1 LSIIIK
7 IQKNLNLCG
16 LSSKLIPPVKRF
28 NRKLNQYRIK
38 NNKKK
43 FLKCKSKAT
52 GIERIISK
60 NNMSIKIQT
69 NKLKIKESIQDNSAL
84 IRRIIKIKNG
94 KMIKTKII
102 NFIKKEVQI
111 IMERNL
117 IDKRDNTTTTIN
129 RNKIQRKFMKIK
141 IMKMEI
147 NIILNQL
154 KVKKSILLK
163 MTPKKI

>member
-1 LSIIIK
+1 
-7 IQKNLNLCG
+7 
-16 LSSKLIPPVKRF
+16 
-28 NRKLNQYRIK
+28 
-38 NNKKK
+38 
-43 FLKCKSKAT
+43 
-52 GIERIISK
+52 
-60 NNMSIKIQT
+60 MSIKIQT

-154 KVKKSILLK
+154 KVKKSILQK
-163 MTPKKI
+163 MTRKKI

>member
-1 LSIIIK
+1 M
-7 IQKNLNLCG
+7 QKNLNLCG
-16 LSSKLIPPVKRF
+16 LSNKLIPPVKRF
-28 NRKLNQYRIK
+28 NKKLNQYRIK

-43 FLKCKSKAT
+43 FLKYKSKAT

-69 NKLKIKESIQDNSAL
+69 NKLRIKESIQDNSAL

-94 KMIKTKII
+94 KTIKIKII

-111 IMERNL
+111 IMEQNL
-117 IDKRDNTTTTIN
+117 IDKRDNTTITIN
-129 RNKIQRKFMKIK
+129 RNKIQRKFMKTK
-141 IMKMEI
+141 IMKMET

-154 KVKKSILLK
+154 KVKKSILQK
-163 MTPKKI
+163 MTRKKI

>member
-1 LSIIIK
+1 
-7 IQKNLNLCG
+7 
-16 LSSKLIPPVKRF
+16 
-28 NRKLNQYRIK
+28 
-38 NNKKK
+38 
-43 FLKCKSKAT
+43 
-52 GIERIISK
+52 
-60 NNMSIKIQT
+60 MSIKIQT